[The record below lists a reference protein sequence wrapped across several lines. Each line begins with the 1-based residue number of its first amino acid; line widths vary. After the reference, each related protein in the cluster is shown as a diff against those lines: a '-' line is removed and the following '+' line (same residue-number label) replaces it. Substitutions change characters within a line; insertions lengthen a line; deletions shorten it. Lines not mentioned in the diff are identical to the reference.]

1 VREHLFSAQT
11 PDDIVESCAA
21 SVQSEAVRASLIDP
35 LIRRVK
41 CKRVNTVAERIHT
54 WLQSRDVG

>member
-1 VREHLFSAQT
+1 
-11 PDDIVESCAA
+11 
-21 SVQSEAVRASLIDP
+21 VQSEAVRASLIDP